1 MQSLPYES
9 PATAEDAV
17 MGTLMALG
25 RRMRQRMTDDTLD
38 FSVVPILK
46 TLDGCGA
53 MRLSNLAASLDLDAS
68 TVSRHVK
75 QLEEHGYLQRTS
87 DPDDGRA
94 SRIAVSDAGR
104 DALKAHYDRRKRLI
118 TAVLDTWSDA
128 DRESLRQTLDR
139 FNKELVSTD
148 ASQARLLDPR
158 TEQ

>member
-1 MQSLPYES
+1 MQTSPYES

-46 TLDGCGA
+46 VLSSCGA
-53 MRLSNLAASLDLDAS
+53 MRLSSLADALELDAS

-75 QLEEHGYLQRTS
+75 QLQDRGYLARTT

-94 SRIAVSDAGR
+94 SQIEVTDAGR
-104 DALKAHYDRRKRLI
+104 EAFHEHFARRKDLI
-118 TAVLDTWSDA
+118 TAVLDRWSETE
-128 DRESLRQTLDR
+128 RETLRSCLDR
-139 FNKELVSTD
+139 FNQEVND
-148 ASQARLLDPR
+148 Q
-158 TEQ
+158 

>member
-1 MQSLPYES
+1 MQTSPYES

-46 TLDGCGA
+46 VLSTCGA
-53 MRLSNLAASLDLDAS
+53 MRLSSLADALELDAS

-75 QLEEHGYLQRTS
+75 QLEDRGYLGRTT

-94 SRIAVSDAGR
+94 SRIEVTDAGR
-104 DALKAHYDRRKRLI
+104 DALVHHITRRKALI
-118 TAVLDTWSDA
+118 TTALEGWSDA
-128 DRESLRQTLDR
+128 ERETLRDVLDR
-139 FNKELVSTD
+139 FNKELNT
-148 ASQARLLDPR
+148 
-158 TEQ
+158 

>member
-1 MQSLPYES
+1 MQPSPYES

-46 TLDGCGA
+46 VLSTCGA
-53 MRLSNLAASLDLDAS
+53 MRLSSLAEALELDAS

-75 QLEEHGYLQRTS
+75 QLEDRGYLGRTS

-94 SRIAVSDAGR
+94 SRIEVTDSGR
-104 DALKAHYDRRKRLI
+104 DALLQHISRRKALL
-118 TAVLDTWSDA
+118 TTVLERWSDA
-128 DRESLRQTLDR
+128 ERETLRDVLDR
-139 FNKELVSTD
+139 FNKELNS
-148 ASQARLLDPR
+148 
-158 TEQ
+158 